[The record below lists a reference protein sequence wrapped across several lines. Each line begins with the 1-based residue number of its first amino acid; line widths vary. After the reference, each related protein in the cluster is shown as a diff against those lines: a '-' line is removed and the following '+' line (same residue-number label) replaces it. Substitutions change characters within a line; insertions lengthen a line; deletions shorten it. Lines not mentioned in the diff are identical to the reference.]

1 MMVII
6 LYAIKYY
13 VKLVYMRIHC
23 IQNID
28 NISKLILTP
37 PPPPKQGQ
45 KKKRRGKKPKGKI
58 QKSQKH
64 CMQIFNKM
72 TLLQNSFEI
81 LFLEI
86 NQRKIILI

>member
-23 IQNID
+23 IQNVD

-37 PPPPKQGQ
+37 PPPPKKGQ
-45 KKKRRGKKPKGKI
+45 KKRGKKAKRKNTEI
-58 QKSQKH
+58 TE
-64 CMQIFNKM
+64 
-72 TLLQNSFEI
+72 TLYANI
-81 LFLEI
+81 
-86 NQRKIILI
+86 